1 MKFIVI
7 EELNKLKKGDILIEN
22 KDYSNIYCSHG
33 FCVPISTIKK
43 FPEKFEAMN

>member
-7 EELNKLKKGDILIEN
+7 EELNKLKKGDILIES
-22 KDYSNIYCSHG
+22 KYYSDIYCSHG

-43 FPEKFEAMN
+43 FPEIFEAMN

>member
-22 KDYSNIYCSHG
+22 KDYSNILFSWFLCANFY
-33 FCVPISTIKK
+33 
-43 FPEKFEAMN
+43 N